1 MTDITTTAHA
11 APCEPAKPPLRQRI
25 ATRWDNLNPTTKAV
39 AVAGLTVVAGGALRA
54 LAGSRTSE
62 TTAVVPLPAEPAV
75 DTGRGRYDHLGR
87 HVQWNHH
94 GLYYMCRHHACSK
107 KVNWTIPGHDC
118 CGRCTPGRNCL
129 KEAQRDY
136 AGPGTFAHK
145 FWDTLMYPDVCATCG
160 EPPEVHPEP

>member
-1 MTDITTTAHA
+1 MTDITTTAATDGREHR
-11 APCEPAKPPLRQRI
+11 KPPLHRRI
-25 ATRWDNLNPTTKAV
+25 ATRWDNLNPTTKTIV
-39 AVAGLTVVAGGALRA
+39 VTGLTVVAGGALRA
-54 LAGSRTSE
+54 LAGGRTTE
-62 TTAVVPLPAEPAV
+62 TTALAPLPVEPD

-87 HVQWNHH
+87 HVQLNNH
-94 GLYYMCRHHACSK
+94 GLYYMCRHYACSK

-145 FWDTLMYPDVCATCG
+145 FWDTFMQPGICVTCG
-160 EPPEVHPEP
+160 ELPEVHPEP